1 MISNRHLRRLRKR
14 EREANLEKL
23 ALCSEGKVIGK
34 LEEKELGETGIQIE
48 GKELAYEN
56 TEIQPNKSPLNDE
69 LSQCFIKQ
77 SPKRACVSPKKVM
90 GFSMPSNENEEGK
103 TCSDVLD
110 ELKKTTETLQLEN
123 AAIRETLQ
131 LENVA
136 IRDQLKKVLQILADQ
151 TVLIK
156 QLVKEKG
163 EMNPIREH
171 FPIKSEEQLIEL
183 EEKIKLNRSIYI
195 TAMKSVLQ
203 PTGVLSSLSFIMSE
217 EIVLAYN
224 VDGVQGKK
232 ALRSHKEFFSAL
244 LECITP
250 GEENP
255 EGILRKAM
263 QRMEEKFFKKKC
275 MEMD

>member
-23 ALCSEGKVIGK
+23 ALCREGKVIGK
-34 LEEKELGETGIQIE
+34 LEEKELAETEIQIE

-69 LSQCFIKQ
+69 LGQCFIKQ
-77 SPKRACVSPKKVM
+77 SPKRACVSPKVM

-131 LENVA
+131 LEKAA
-136 IRDQLKKVLQILADQ
+136 IRDQLKKVLKILADQ

-163 EMNPIREH
+163 EMNPIRE
-171 FPIKSEEQLIEL
+171 
-183 EEKIKLNRSIYI
+183 
-195 TAMKSVLQ
+195 
-203 PTGVLSSLSFIMSE
+203 
-217 EIVLAYN
+217 
-224 VDGVQGKK
+224 QG
-232 ALRSHKEFFSAL
+232 
-244 LECITP
+244 T
-250 GEENP
+250 
-255 EGILRKAM
+255 
-263 QRMEEKFFKKKC
+263 
-275 MEMD
+275 

>member
-1 MISNRHLRRLRKR
+1 MISNRHFRRLRKS
-14 EREANLEKL
+14 EREANLAKL

-34 LEEKELGETGIQIE
+34 LEEKELAETGIQIE
-48 GKELAYEN
+48 EKELAYEN

-69 LSQCFIKQ
+69 LSQWFIEQ
-77 SPKRACVSPKKVM
+77 RPKRACVSPKK
-90 GFSMPSNENEEGK
+90 ENEEGK
-103 TCSDVLD
+103 TCSDVLN

-123 AAIRETLQ
+123 AAIR
-131 LENVA
+131 
-136 IRDQLKKVLQILADQ
+136 DQLQKVLQILADQ
-151 TVLIK
+151 TDLIK
-156 QLVKEKG
+156 QQVKEKG

-195 TAMKSVLQ
+195 TEMKSVLQ

-232 ALRSHKEFFSAL
+232 ALRSHKEFFAAL
-244 LECITP
+244 LECIPP
-250 GEENP
+250 GEENS

-263 QRMEEKFFKKKC
+263 QRMKKKFFKKKY